1 MSINLSNVNISLNEF
16 QRLSQGEYNAGEVKL
31 AGETKLAKMNNHV
44 GSFFV
49 NKDIISHEEVIA
61 IKQALV
67 KALSQNGVDADELA
81 SIRKELGIASADAS
95 DRDLR
100 HRSIMPLTRQQIR
113 EILDRNAAKINDFNA
128 ANHGSVYISKLSQ
141 LHQAGPAA
149 KSAQVR
155 NAVNAKLAEGNRQV
169 NVNEDI
175 LHFQSILSNS
185 IDFLGDAAE
194 RSRIVAMA
202 KTQLAALMQ
211 SCGNNPSAE
220 EPAVATFDLPHGR
233 TASIAAGMSQKALVD
248 RLEDVIVR
256 FSSRSPSNA
265 ELDVVKRCQSL
276 RDDQEKNAFLSDL
289 SHDPDCGQKSRAL
302 AIRWL
307 YSRGVTDHAT
317 LSIANRLDSHDAYA
331 FAAALLALPKDATP
345 EQIRE
350 NPAFAAMA
358 AKAPVQVARGKMAY
372 VPATSNAEYNAFVRA
387 SLMQPGYNYR
397 FPQHNELAEFSLQ
410 YVRTHLGDAAMPG
423 DTSFDEMVKSAS
435 AAGLEPTDPNVRLSA
450 EGIRESVLGCALKN
464 GAHNLVTRHAG
475 QRIAAAG
482 GDGLRA
488 RAVATGVATRHPE
501 LIQGLMAAQTP
512 EAAQAAIAQYDD
524 RIGEVVRLYCLA
536 QPLANAAASLT
547 RSVLAEK
554 LGVAPALVE
563 NTPCGIVATTED
575 AARKLVEDILFG
587 KRTFANDAEI
597 ETAFR
602 RLSEDAVSMLQDLFR
617 ETDALELPQKAKDGI
632 KTHILGIQKLDL
644 VDPGLLFNAAGNINP
659 ALFDEL
665 ETALAE
671 NASTARVMDAMK
683 PIAMEFERI
692 SGEMLNAKGEV
703 GPDDRDGLISIMLA
717 IGTGLRPRLETA
729 LDAFFSRQDV
739 KAAFAGVQPLPQD
752 AMLAAGYFRQ
762 ISSDDA
768 VNPGGRLHA
777 ETAERLFRVPR
788 ERAAFKAAGGEQ
800 AALQAGYHT
809 KEMPMLARAF
819 TLFKAATGCTD
830 DDAMRAALDPQSKAR
845 RVASYGGRF
854 TKSAESF
861 GKGLALIDRF
871 DRWFQAF
878 VSDVNAGNRDT
889 LSKLNIYGGLASPK
903 CARAMEKFILEE
915 IACNAEADLDE
926 ENAGN
931 LFDMEH
937 NKAMRFVGRG
947 YAEDSTI
954 RTLAAIPPE
963 KRGLVYDVFAIL
975 DGPLGSTR
983 QEVDAKTPITS
994 RSMTLSR
1001 VLRQYDELEEMRS
1014 EGQLSRER
1022 LVEMLFGDFGVAPD
1036 AGNRQINNACF
1047 EKFAAK
1053 PQNLWDPIQA
1063 QLDVTGASFDECA
1076 AAIDEGRRLDI
1087 QRHVGGIATYN
1098 GIESLGGGIENAL
1111 KTFTKDLNRA
1121 SGANSLP
1128 GGEPLLDAA
1137 NVCFTFKFPGEQ
1149 SVSIHTA
1156 AKDDPVVVEK
1166 TSDIVGRINSL
1177 CGTVHTEQ
1185 LSSVYYALSQN
1196 GVCKNIKNG
1205 FSAQNIFTD
1214 EHTAMT
1220 FTLSK
1225 DNATGAVTIAYN
1237 EPAGFPFKFHWT
1249 TTVALDGTITSTPMV
1264 VEHPQQPQPANP

>member
-536 QPLANAAASLT
+536 QPLANAAANQT

-788 ERAAFKAAGGEQ
+788 ERAAFKAAGGEVR
-800 AALQAGYHT
+800 ALEARYHAS
-809 KEMPMLARAF
+809 EIPMLARIF
-819 TLFKAATGCTD
+819 SLVKAAKNLSD
-830 DDAMRAALDPQSKAR
+830 EEAMQETLNPASQSR
-845 RVASYGGRF
+845 LLFSYGGRF
-854 TKSAESF
+854 IESADGFRRGMELMEKFRKWREAQYAAYVDGQRNTPTLLNAKQAILASRVGLERFVMEEIAANAEHDIYEEDPEKLFGMENNKTMRIVGHDYFGANYGTLKGLSVEQREFLCDVLDVINGPLPRTEAEKSA
-861 GKGLALIDRF
+861 KGINLDDPAIFLARALKHRDELENLRDEGRF
-871 DRWFQAF
+871 DRAHIVQLLYGDLGLPA
-878 VSDVNAGNRDT
+878 NAPNEQ
-889 LSKLNIYGGLASPK
+889 I
-903 CARAMEKFILEE
+903 
-915 IACNAEADLDE
+915 
-926 ENAGN
+926 
-931 LFDMEH
+931 
-937 NKAMRFVGRG
+937 KA
-947 YAEDSTI
+947 A
-954 RTLAAIPPE
+954 
-963 KRGLVYDVFAIL
+963 L
-975 DGPLGSTR
+975 DGKLET
-983 QEVDAKTPITS
+983 VDFN
-994 RSMTLSR
+994 
-1001 VLRQYDELEEMRS
+1001 V
-1014 EGQLSRER
+1014 
-1022 LVEMLFGDFGVAPD
+1022 GVAINMLMIASGDTFEACRD
-1036 AGNRQINNACF
+1036 AIENGRHLPNA
-1047 EKFAAK
+1047 
-1053 PQNLWDPIQA
+1053 PYIVNTSP
-1063 QLDVTGASFDECA
+1063 
-1076 AAIDEGRRLDI
+1076 AIDE
-1087 QRHVGGIATYN
+1087 VN
-1098 GIESLGGGIENAL
+1098 GTDGARNTLL
-1111 KTFTKDLNRA
+1111 TDLNRA
-1121 SGANSLP
+1121 DGSLRLSDNAP
-1128 GGEPLLDAA
+1128 VLAAADIRYVVNFPNNVTLAARNGKLGEGPQTIRENNEIADMLEL
-1137 NVCFTFKFPGEQ
+1137 
-1149 SVSIHTA
+1149 
-1156 AKDDPVVVEK
+1156 
-1166 TSDIVGRINSL
+1166 L
-1177 CGTVHTEQ
+1177 CGKVHDKQ
-1185 LSSVYYALSQN
+1185 LAAVYYALSQSAAAPLKG
-1196 GVCKNIKNG
+1196 GVFKARG
-1205 FSAQNIFTD
+1205 VSST
-1214 EHTAMT
+1214 EHLALT

-1225 DNATGAVTIAYN
+1225 NNETGAVTIVTS
-1237 EPAGFPFKFHWT
+1237 EPHGFKDKDDRPLRFHWT
-1249 TTVALDGTITSTPMV
+1249 TTVALDGTATSTPMV
-1264 VEHPQQPQPANP
+1264 IEPPQ